1 MLKLVKLLVFEI
13 CPNMRRQEKMKCV
26 LLTLK
31 SATLQGKLDGYRE
44 DKRRGKEL
52 NEDQKAAVA
61 KYYQLSTLL

>member
-1 MLKLVKLLVFEI
+1 
-13 CPNMRRQEKMKCV
+13 MRRAGLERFKEKI
-26 LLTLK
+26 LK

-61 KYYQLSTLL
+61 KYEF